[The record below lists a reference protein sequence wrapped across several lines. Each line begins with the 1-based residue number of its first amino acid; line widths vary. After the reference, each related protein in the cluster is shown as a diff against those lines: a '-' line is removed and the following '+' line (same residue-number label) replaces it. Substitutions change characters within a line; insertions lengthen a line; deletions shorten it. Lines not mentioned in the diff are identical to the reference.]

1 MPLVNADAKALEW
14 LGAVYLSKDKV
25 GYEEI
30 RNEVDQHTEN
40 QKAFGLPSR
49 LIAKKFVFRLIYG
62 GSAYAYANDA
72 DFKDV
77 GGDQDFWQNVIDKF
91 YQKYEGIAQWHS
103 DLMLEAMSKGC
114 VTIPT
119 GRVFTFTPVQKR
131 RGMEWPRT
139 QILNY
144 PVQGFGA
151 DLMILARLEVDK
163 RMKKNG
169 NNLFSL
175 CLPVCTVHD
184 SIVYDV
190 PVGYVDSTA
199 NAIFAAWRAIPDS
212 FFNSFGHVFDLPCKV
227 EVSVGDNW
235 KDLKEIKDAY
245 RAD

>member
-1 MPLVNADAKALEW
+1 MLVNADAKALEW
-14 LGAVYLSKDKV
+14 LGAVYLSNDRV

-30 RNEVDQHTEN
+30 INGVDQHTEN

-77 GGDQDFWQNVIDKF
+77 KGDDKFWQSVIDKF
-91 YQKYEGIAQWHS
+91 YNKYEGIAKWHN
-103 DLMLEAMSKGC
+103 DLMLRAMQDGC

-119 GRVFTFTPVQKR
+119 GRVFTFTQTRKNGNLV
-131 RGMEWPRT
+131 WPRT

-151 DLMILARLEVDK
+151 DLMILARIEVN
-163 RMKKNG
+163 RRLKNVAD
-169 NNLFSL
+169 

-184 SIVYDV
+184 SVVYDV
-190 PVGYVDSTA
+190 PVELVNATARAMFDS
-199 NAIFAAWRAIPDS
+199 WRVLPNVFERTFD
-212 FFNSFGHVFDLPCKV
+212 VPFDLPTKV
-227 EVSVGDNW
+227 EVSVGSNW
-235 KDLKEIKDAY
+235 KDMKEIKENDL
-245 RAD
+245 D

>member
-1 MPLVNADAKALEW
+1 MLVNADAKALEW

-30 RNEVDQHTEN
+30 KNEVDQHTEN

-62 GSAYAYANDA
+62 GTAYAYANDA

-77 GGDQDFWQNVIDKF
+77 ATDDKFWQKVIDKF
-91 YQKYEGIAQWHS
+91 YRKYEGIAQWHQ
-103 DLMLEAMSKGC
+103 DLMSQAMHDGC

-119 GRVFTFTPVQKR
+119 GRVFSFTPVEKR
-131 RGMEWPRT
+131 GKREWPRT

-151 DLMILARLEVDK
+151 DMMILARLGVNQ
-163 RMKKNG
+163 RLKNVP
-169 NNLFSL
+169 S

-184 SIVYDV
+184 SVVYDV
-190 PVGYVDSTA
+190 PLELVSFTTSAMFD
-199 NAIFAAWRAIPDS
+199 AWRCLPDD
-212 FFNSFGHVFDLPCKV
+212 FERRFGVVFDLPTKV
-227 EVSVGDNW
+227 EVSVGRDW
-235 KDLKEIKDAY
+235 KNMTEVKQ
-245 RAD
+245 

>member
-62 GSAYAYANDA
+62 GTAYAYANDA

-77 GGDQDFWQNVIDKF
+77 ATDDKFWQKVIDKF
-91 YQKYEGIAQWHS
+91 YRKYEGVAQWHQ
-103 DLMLEAMSKGC
+103 DLMSQAMHDGC

-119 GRVFTFTPVQKR
+119 GRVFSFTPVEKR
-131 RGMEWPRT
+131 GKREWPRT

-151 DLMILARLEVDK
+151 DMMILARLGVNRRLSD
-163 RMKKNG
+163 
-169 NNLFSL
+169 LPS

-184 SIVYDV
+184 SVVYDV
-190 PVGYVDSTA
+190 PVEYVDLTTA
-199 NAIFAAWRAIPDS
+199 AMFDAWRCLPDD
-212 FFNSFGHVFDLPCKV
+212 FERCFGVAFDLPTKV
-227 EVSVGDNW
+227 EVSIGSDW
-235 KDLKEIKDAY
+235 KNMTEVKNE
-245 RAD
+245 